1 MLKTSAPA
9 VRYAAAT
16 AASGAYVNPCQGR
29 GLGGML
35 TAIIGPLTA
44 SFTAS
49 AKGTQR
55 LSITGR
61 PAAIAARFMLSQS

>member
-1 MLKTSAPA
+1 
-9 VRYAAAT
+9 
-16 AASGAYVNPCQGR
+16 
-29 GLGGML
+29 ML